1 MIDYVAGLLTEPPS
15 TNIAW
20 QLVTAVLPTDASSP
34 WGRTLQLFT
43 SVLFLMCGLSIA
55 FGTLQ
60 GIVSTAYTGKV
71 LGDRWHQIWTPLRV
85 VVGLGLLAPMP
96 SGFSPA
102 HYLLRDVV
110 ARGGINLADAS
121 WNVFVSVIAKDGT
134 TIIPTSSAGS
144 TVAMAVLRH
153 EVCAAVYNQAGSLW
167 GWEIA
172 KPKPT
177 GEISGLGVLGYD
189 KLVTWS
195 YGPTCGRFSYTVPDE
210 RDAFSNARRT
220 AVSELVNAFRPEA
233 ARYAKLAAETS
244 GISSADGM
252 TRAIAGT
259 VLSPRLVQDIRAAGA
274 MFDKSVSDAAKATVA
289 TIETESRSK
298 LAEAAK
304 TDGFL
309 TAGMYFMSLSQ
320 ISQLTT
326 SLTNEL
332 AEETPPRTDGDFG
345 QAIELAFAALR
356 LQVSGEAERVSLS
369 ANDFAAAGDEQAGFL
384 TKMLA
389 PVARSLT
396 EWAATATAVEGD
408 AMSALVSSGH
418 AMISIAWGAIAAG
431 GVLMMAASNSVS
443 DALGADGA
451 ALWLSD
457 FGKPII
463 GGFMLIGSIRAYL
476 IPVLPFFFMMM
487 AGVALLSALLEA
499 MIALPIW
506 CMRWMKMDNEQAF
519 AGESVRGGLML
530 TVDIFLRPV
539 LAILALAGSYPVF
552 NVLLGTLDRMWATA
566 FLAQTGGSVVG
577 LVGFLMLSII
587 QAYLSW
593 FISLQLFGQSWTLP
607 DRIPRWI
614 GISGSGGEST
624 MTNKAITGLLALAGR
639 ATMPKM
645 ALGPLKPGD
654 RK

>member
-1 MIDYVAGLLTEPPS
+1 MIDFVSSLLTEPPL

-20 QLVTAVLPTDASSP
+20 KLVTAVLPTDASSP

-43 SVLFLMCGLSIA
+43 SVLFFLCGLSIA
-55 FGTLQ
+55 FGTVQ
-60 GIVSTAYTGKV
+60 AIVASAHTGKP
-71 LGDRWHQIWTPLRV
+71 LGERWHQIWTPLRV

-110 ARGGINLADAS
+110 ARSGINLADDA
-121 WNVFVSVIAKDGT
+121 WKVFVSVIAKDGV
-134 TIIPTSSAGS
+134 TITPTSSAGS
-144 TVAMAVLRH
+144 TVAMAVLQH
-153 EVCAAVYNQAGSLW
+153 EVCAAVYNKAGALW
-167 GWEIA
+167 GWETPRPA
-172 KPKPT
+172 PM
-177 GEISGLGVLGYD
+177 GNVSGLGMLGYD

-195 YGPTCGRFSYTVPDE
+195 YGPTCGRFSYTVPDN
-210 RDAFSNARRT
+210 RDTFSDARRK
-220 AVSELVNAFRPEA
+220 AVSDLVNAFRPEA
-233 ARYAKLAAETS
+233 AKYAKLAAETS

-252 TRAIAGT
+252 TRAIAST
-259 VLSPRLVQDIRAAGA
+259 VLSPHLVVDIRAAGA
-274 MFDKSVSDAAKATVA
+274 RFDKAVSDAAKATVG

-298 LAEAAK
+298 LAEGAE

-309 TAGMYFMSLSQ
+309 TAGMYFMGLSQ

-332 AEETPPRTDGDFG
+332 IEDTPPRLDGDFG
-345 QAIELAFAALR
+345 RAIERAFAALR
-356 LQVSGEAERVSLS
+356 LQVTGEMERASLS
-369 ANDFAAAGDEQAGFL
+369 ANDFAAAGDDQSGLL

-389 PVARSLT
+389 PVARSLA
-396 EWAATATAVEGD
+396 EWAATASAKKGD

-418 AMISIAWGAIAAG
+418 AMISIGWGAIAAG
-431 GVLMMAASNSVS
+431 GVLMTVASNSVS

-451 ALWLSD
+451 ALWFSD
-457 FGKPII
+457 FGKPIV
-463 GGFMLIGSIRAYL
+463 GLLLLIGSIRAYL
-476 IPVLPFFFMMM
+476 IPVLPFFFLMM
-487 AGVALLSALLEA
+487 AGVALVSALLEA

-506 CMRWMKMDNEQAF
+506 CMRWMKMDNSDSF

-552 NVLLGTLDRMWATA
+552 NVLLGTLDKVWATA

-577 LVGFLMLSII
+577 LLGFFVLSIL
-587 QAYLSW
+587 QAYMTW
-593 FISLQLFGQSWTLP
+593 FICLQLFGQSWLLP

-614 GISGSGGEST
+614 GISGSGGEAT
-624 MTNKAITGLLALAGR
+624 MTNKAIMGVLALAGR

-645 ALGPLKPGD
+645 AMGLKPGG
-654 RK
+654 KK